1 MMLLSL
7 AWWTV
12 FAVKLPTERI
22 AAVRLQFATWCSR
35 LFRQVKGVWPVVL
48 GFRRLVIRAVT
59 EIKSDWLAIEAYVR
73 GVVSIGWEVS
83 TCPATANTASSA
95 LVLGSWLAESCSRC
109 WPWLWWWAHSW
120 FDRSRGRFGSA
131 FGKVTAT
138 PPVYSV
144 DALCQWSSMATSLLI
159 STDQSCLVEIR
170 GFAAAKIWKLTNL
183 FGIVELRRWRWIA
196 ASLPPG

>member
-1 MMLLSL
+1 MLLSL

-22 AAVRLQFATWCSR
+22 AAVRLQFAMWCSR

-48 GFRRLVIRAVT
+48 GSRWLVIRAVT
-59 EIKSDWLAIEAYVR
+59 EIKSDWLAIEAYAR
-73 GVVSIGWEVS
+73 GVVFIGWEVS

-120 FDRSRGRFGSA
+120 FDRSRCRFGSA
-131 FGKVTAT
+131 FGRVAAS

-144 DALCQWSSMATSLLI
+144 DALCQWSSMATSSLI

-170 GFAAAKIWKLTNL
+170 GFAAAKTWKLTNP